1 MKPKDGFIKTNIC
14 GIPCLLPYGQNI
26 ADHMPE
32 LKLNPTAA
40 LIWDLICKGMDKEQ
54 IASALCNKYDAG
66 TENMQDILAD
76 ITEYENLLASYGI
89 LENLPPSS
97 AVPSSHAKYFQIG
110 NIKIAYDGPDM
121 VFEKFFKDFS
131 CPAGDTQYQQY
142 IHFYKGRPRWHTN
155 GNILIRNGTVSIIDT
170 GTEGLSGNSYIFTFP
185 EEYGIYEMKV
195 SKDGSAT
202 DIYCVPSITKEHT
215 CHIFHALRFAFL
227 IAAQLH
233 GMFVIHS
240 ASILYKGKAWLF
252 SGCSGTGKSTHTAL
266 WNKIYNTPVLNGDL
280 NIISI
285 KDNLP
290 VTYGL
295 PWCGTSGIF
304 TTASYPLGGIIFL
317 KKAAVNNVVK
327 LTNYDQA
334 LSIMQRMVSP
344 SWDVTLLQKNLD
356 FAENIIQKIPV
367 YRLDCTKEPE
377 AASVIKS
384 KIDNLY

>member
-121 VFEKFFKDFS
+121 VFEKYFKNFS
-131 CPAGDTQYQQY
+131 CPAGDMQYQQY
-142 IHFYKGRPRWHTN
+142 IHFYKGKPRWHTN

-202 DIYCVPSITKEHT
+202 DIYCFPSITKEHT

-295 PWCGTSGIF
+295 PWCGTSEIF

-317 KKAAVNNVVK
+317 RKAAVNNVVK

>member
-1 MKPKDGFIKTNIC
+1 MKPKDGFIKTNIY

-89 LENLPPSS
+89 LENLPSSS
-97 AVPSSHAKYFQIG
+97 AAPSSHAKYFQIG

-121 VFEKFFKDFS
+121 VFEKYFKDFS
-131 CPAGDTQYQQY
+131 CPAEDMQYQQY

-202 DIYCVPSITKEHT
+202 DIYCFPSITKEHT

>member
-76 ITEYENLLASYGI
+76 ITEYENLLALYGI

-202 DIYCVPSITKEHT
+202 DIYCFPSITKEHT

>member
-110 NIKIAYDGPDM
+110 NIKIAYDGPDKKKK
-121 VFEKFFKDFS
+121 KFFKDFS

-202 DIYCVPSITKEHT
+202 DIYCFPSITKEHT

>member
-202 DIYCVPSITKEHT
+202 DIYCFPSITKEHT

-240 ASILYKGKAWLF
+240 ASILCKGKAWLF

>member
-32 LKLNPTAA
+32 LKLNPAAA
-40 LIWDLICKGMDKEQ
+40 LIWDLICEGMDKEQ
-54 IASALCNKYDAG
+54 IASVLCNKYDTG
-66 TENMQDILAD
+66 IENMQDILAD
-76 ITEYENLLASYGI
+76 ITEYENILVSYGI
-89 LENLPPSS
+89 LENLPKSS
-97 AVPSSHAKYFQIG
+97 IVPSSHAKYFQIG

-121 VFEKFFKDFS
+121 VFEKYFKDFS
-131 CPAGDTQYQQY
+131 CPAGDMQYQQY
-142 IHFYKGRPRWHTN
+142 VHFYKGNPRWHIN
-155 GNILIRNGTVSIIDT
+155 GNILVRNRTVSIIDT
-170 GTEGLSGNSYIFTFP
+170 GTEGQSGSSYIFTFP

-195 SKDGSAT
+195 SKDGSAA
-202 DIYCVPSITKEHT
+202 DIYCFPSINTEHA

-227 IAAQLH
+227 IAAQQH

-285 KDNLP
+285 KNNLP

-304 TTASYPLGGIIFL
+304 TTAGYPLGGIIFL
-317 KKAAVNNVVK
+317 RQAAVNKVVK
-327 LTNYDQA
+327 LANYDQA
-334 LSIMQRMVSP
+334 LSIMQRLVSP
-344 SWDVTLLQKNLD
+344 SWDSMLLQKNLE
-356 FAENIIQKIPV
+356 FAEKIIQKIPV
-367 YRLDCTKEPE
+367 YRLGCTKEPE

-384 KIDNLY
+384 TIDSLD

>member
-89 LENLPPSS
+89 LENLPSSS
-97 AVPSSHAKYFQIG
+97 AAPSSHAKYFQIG
-110 NIKIAYDGPDM
+110 NIKIAYDGPDI
-121 VFEKFFKDFS
+121 VFEKYFKDFS
-131 CPAGDTQYQQY
+131 CPAGDMQYQQY

-202 DIYCVPSITKEHT
+202 DIYCFPSITKEHT

>member
-202 DIYCVPSITKEHT
+202 DIYCFPSITKEHT

>member
-89 LENLPPSS
+89 LENQPPSS

-202 DIYCVPSITKEHT
+202 DIYCFPSITKEHT

-344 SWDVTLLQKNLD
+344 SWDVSTAH
-356 FAENIIQKIPV
+356 F
-367 YRLDCTKEPE
+367 
-377 AASVIKS
+377 
-384 KIDNLY
+384 

>member
-1 MKPKDGFIKTNIC
+1 
-14 GIPCLLPYGQNI
+14 
-26 ADHMPE
+26 
-32 LKLNPTAA
+32 
-40 LIWDLICKGMDKEQ
+40 EQ
-54 IASALCNKYDAG
+54 IAHVLCNKYDAG

-76 ITEYENLLASYGI
+76 ITEYENLLSSYGI
-89 LENLPPSS
+89 LENMPQSNV
-97 AVPSSHAKYFQIG
+97 VPSSRAKYLQIG
-110 NIKIAYDGPDM
+110 NVKIAYDGPDI
-121 VFEKFFKDFS
+121 VFEKYFQDFS
-131 CPAGDTQYQQY
+131 CPAGDMQYQQY
-142 IHFYKGRPRWHTN
+142 VHFYKGKPRWHTN

-170 GTEGLSGNSYIFTFP
+170 GTEGSSGNSYIFTFP

-195 SKDGSAT
+195 LKDGSAT
-202 DIYCVPSITKEHT
+202 DIYCFPSITKEHT

-227 IAAQLH
+227 ITAQQH

-304 TTASYPLGGIIFL
+304 TTESYPLGGIIFL
-317 KKAAVNNVVK
+317 RKAAVNNVVK
-327 LTNYDQA
+327 LTSYDQA
-334 LSIMQRMVSP
+334 LSIMQRLVSP

-356 FAENIIQKIPV
+356 FSENIIQKIPV

-384 KIDNLY
+384 KIDSLY

>member
-32 LKLNPTAA
+32 IKLNPTAA

-202 DIYCVPSITKEHT
+202 DIYCFPSITKEHT